1 MTKLQGLINHNLSY
15 SNCHAVGICPIFRH
29 IHVKT
34 LWGRAQGCV
43 QVLADWGV
51 PLLKCY
57 LPASHQIWRA
67 SLQPGT
73 PFFWQ
78 LSTDGTGSIHWNLVS
93 IAPLKSGNA
102 SFHRFTRST
111 STRPQPEAA
120 AKKCMKW
127 WDVTW
132 PCDASLTGHRT
143 NLFVRPKNTKE
154 LQKCQWD
161 QSKSLG
167 LWVNDCCPPTVSR
180 TN

>member
-111 STRPQPEAA
+111 STRPSQRLRPRSAWSGG
-120 AKKCMKW
+120 M
-127 WDVTW
+127 
-132 PCDASLTGHRT
+132 SLVGIHDDQGFSNDTARVRGRRT
-143 NLFVRPKNTKE
+143 RSEDDTYLPQIWNQRGSDSSIL
-154 LQKCQWD
+154 L
-161 QSKSLG
+161 
-167 LWVNDCCPPTVSR
+167 DCGGF
-180 TN
+180 

>member
-1 MTKLQGLINHNLSY
+1 MLWVYAPFSDTSMWRLCEDAPKDACKYLQIEEFRCLNVTCQHLIKYGGHHY
-15 SNCHAVGICPIFRH
+15 SP
-29 IHVKT
+29 
-34 LWGRAQGCV
+34 
-43 QVLADWGV
+43 V
-51 PLLKCY
+51 PLFLTAKY
-57 LPASHQIWRA
+57 WWYWID
-67 SLQPGT
+67 T
-73 PFFWQ
+73 
-78 LSTDGTGSIHWNLVS
+78 
-93 IAPLKSGNA
+93 LKSCLDCSA
-102 SFHRFTRST
+102 EIWKRFVSSFHEVHQYQT
-111 STRPQPEAA
+111 QPEAA